1 MSLGGINLNGKLAK
15 NAALVAGAIIVYLL
29 LRMAFGSVINI
40 ILAIGI
46 IGFAMY
52 KMN

>member
-1 MSLGGINLNGKLAK
+1 LNGKFAK
-15 NAALVAGAIIVYLL
+15 NGALVAGALIVYLL
-29 LRMAFGSVINI
+29 LRMAFGNVINI

-46 IGFAMY
+46 IGFVTY